1 MSDAIGGISE
11 QDLSDLLS
19 LCPRLYAAVGWDEKK
34 RPDWELF
41 RNCFHPDAVLA
52 PLSSGSASAVPVEAF
67 IQAMQGQISGGELK
81 SFSERELSHH
91 IEAFGNI
98 ANVRSSF
105 AAAMNGVERKGVTFA
120 QMVRHAGRWL
130 IWSAIWDNES
140 ADAAV
145 PANLT

>member
-1 MSDAIGGISE
+1 
-11 QDLSDLLS
+11 
-19 LCPRLYAAVGWDEKK
+19 
-34 RPDWELF
+34 
-41 RNCFHPDAVLA
+41 
-52 PLSSGSASAVPVEAF
+52 
-67 IQAMQGQISGGELK
+67 MQGQISGGELN

-105 AAAMNGVERKGVTFA
+105 VAAMNGVERKGVTFA